1 MTSFKKFFYFW
12 LCWVFIA
19 TCGLSLAVAG
29 RGCSLVVGCAM
40 LGGRDGEE
48 GAPWGRGERGPFSSP
63 LVSSSFRPVGPGT
76 WQNPAIQLRAKEVAG
91 RRPGLTEPRAGAG
104 RAAGVRPGL
113 PTPPGPRSSSRL
125 LHPWGNL
132 APLALV
138 RRPRGRPSGG
148 LSWAPC
154 VHGHVWL
161 CNPMD
166 CSPPG

>member
-1 MTSFKKFFYFW
+1 MTSRQERSRV
-12 LCWVFIA
+12 LP
-19 TCGLSLAVAG
+19 
-29 RGCSLVVGCAM
+29 M

-48 GAPWGRGERGPFSSP
+48 GAPGGRGERGPFSSP

-166 CSPPG
+166 CSPPGSSVHGILQARILEWAAISSSRGSS